1 LSLELTKAEEKI
13 LDGSNG
19 EIYASAYRVLL
30 AIGQATEAEKLAP
43 VQWAHVSGV
52 NYNTI
57 GDAGVDFL
65 QEVANGVRFRVRTTI
80 NPMGYDRRKPNTL
93 SQNFLS
99 KQMRIVESYKQ
110 MGATQSFSCT
120 PYEIFRLPRKGTPVS
135 FAESS
140 AAVFSNSFLG
150 LMTNKESALSALA
163 SAITGKSPYS
173 DLRIEESRTPRLA
186 MKSKGI
192 DINNETDYGL
202 LGYVAGKI
210 AKDSCIAFSD
220 LKSEM
225 EMMPAKAISSGLG
238 TSGSCGMF
246 TSGNV
251 SVSESIAIDDEE
263 MSKAKDELSTS
274 EDGDV
279 ILFGSPQLGLSELTY
294 LHDLIA
300 GRKFDRRCIIFCSRY
315 VHNQARKIG
324 LASKVESSGAE
335 FMCDSC
341 MCLSP
346 LITKDNT
353 DSIIT
358 NSVKGAYYMKSS
370 NRVGVALK
378 DMKTIVK
385 TYS

>member
-1 LSLELTKAEEKI
+1 MQLTKSEEKI
-13 LDGSNG
+13 LAGSKG
-19 EIYASAYRVLL
+19 EVYASAYRVLS
-30 AIGQATEAEKLAP
+30 AIGQATEAEKLVP
-43 VQWAHVSGV
+43 IEWAHISGV

-80 NPMGYDRRKPNTL
+80 NPMGYDRSKPNTL

-99 KQMRIVESYKQ
+99 KQMQIVESYKK

-120 PYEIFRLPRKGTPVS
+120 PYEIFKLPKKGTSVS

-173 DLRIEESRTPRLA
+173 DLRIEKSRTPRVA
-186 MKSKGI
+186 IKCRGI
-192 DINNETDYGL
+192 AINTETDYGL
-202 LGYVAGKI
+202 LGYIAGKI
-210 AKDSCIAFSD
+210 ANDSCIAFSD
-220 LKSEM
+220 LKSRM
-225 EMMPAKAISSGLG
+225 EMMPAKAIASGLG

-251 SVSESIAIDDEE
+251 PKSESVAIGEEE
-263 MSKAKDELSTS
+263 MCKATDELSTD
-274 EDGDV
+274 EDGDL
-279 ILFGSPQLGLSELTY
+279 IMFGSPQLGLSELTY

-315 VHNQARKIG
+315 IHDQARKIG

-346 LITKDNT
+346 LITRDNT

-378 DMKTIVK
+378 DMKTIVR

>member
-1 LSLELTKAEEKI
+1 MQLTKSEEKI
-13 LDGSNG
+13 LAGSKG
-19 EIYASAYRVLL
+19 EVYASAYRVLS
-30 AIGQATEAEKLAP
+30 AIGQATEAEKLVP
-43 VQWAHVSGV
+43 IEWAHISGV

-80 NPMGYDRRKPNTL
+80 NPMGYDRSKPNTL
-93 SQNFLS
+93 SQKFLS
-99 KQMRIVESYKQ
+99 KQMQIVESYKK

-120 PYEIFRLPRKGTPVS
+120 PYEIFKLPKKGTSVS

-173 DLRIEESRTPRLA
+173 DLRIEKSRTPRA
-186 MKSKGI
+186 AIKCRGI
-192 DINNETDYGL
+192 AINTETDYGL
-202 LGYVAGKI
+202 LGYIAGKI
-210 AKDSCIAFSD
+210 ANDSCIAFSD
-220 LKSEM
+220 LKSRM
-225 EMMPAKAISSGLG
+225 EMMPAKAIASGLG

-251 SVSESIAIDDEE
+251 PKSESVAIGEEE
-263 MSKAKDELSTS
+263 MCKATDELSTD
-274 EDGDV
+274 EDGDL
-279 ILFGSPQLGLSELTY
+279 IMFGSPQLGLSELTY

-315 VHNQARKIG
+315 IHDQARKIG

-346 LITKDNT
+346 LITRDNT

-378 DMKTIVK
+378 DMKTIVR

>member
-1 LSLELTKAEEKI
+1 MELSKSEERI
-13 LDGSNG
+13 LAGSKG

-30 AIGQATEAEKLAP
+30 AIGQATEAQKLVP
-43 VQWAHVSGV
+43 IEWAHVSGV

-65 QEVANGVRFRVRTTI
+65 EEVANGVRLRVRTTI
-80 NPMGYDRRKPNTL
+80 NPMGYDRSKPNTL

-99 KQMRIVESYKQ
+99 KQMQIVESYKK

-120 PYEIFRLPRKGTPVS
+120 PYEIFRLPKKGTSVS
-135 FAESS
+135 FAETS

-150 LMTNKESALSALA
+150 LRTNKESALSALA

-173 DLRIEESRTPRLA
+173 DLRIEESRTPRVAL
-186 MKSKGI
+186 KCRGI
-192 DINNETDYGL
+192 NINTETDYGL
-202 LGYVAGKI
+202 LGYIAGKI

-246 TSGNV
+246 TSNDEP
-251 SVSESIAIDDEE
+251 VSESVGIGEEE
-263 MSKAKDELSTS
+263 MSRAKDELSTD
-274 EDGDV
+274 EDGDL
-279 ILFGSPQLGLSELTY
+279 ILFGSPQLGLSELSR
-294 LHDLIA
+294 LHDLIE

-315 VHNQARKIG
+315 VHDQARKIG
-324 LASKVESSGAE
+324 LASKIESSGAE

-378 DMKTIVK
+378 DMKTIVR

>member
-1 LSLELTKAEEKI
+1 MLLELTKSEEAI
-13 LDGSNG
+13 LDGSKG
-19 EIYASAYRVLL
+19 EVHALAYRVLL
-30 AIGQATEAEKLAP
+30 AIGQATEAEKLVP
-43 VQWAHVSGV
+43 IQWAHISGV

-57 GDAGVDFL
+57 GDAGVNFL
-65 QEVANGVRFRVRTTI
+65 KEVSNNVRFRVRTSI
-80 NPMGYDRRKPNTL
+80 NPMGYDSHQPNRLPQT
-93 SQNFLS
+93 FRS
-99 KQMRIVESYKQ
+99 KQMQIVESYKK
-110 MGATQSFSCT
+110 MGAMQSFSCT
-120 PYEIFRLPRKGTPVS
+120 PYEIFRLPRKGTSVS

-173 DLRIEESRTPRLA
+173 DLRIQKSRIPKVALKCRDVPIRT
-186 MKSKGI
+186 
-192 DINNETDYGL
+192 ETDHGL

-220 LKSEM
+220 LRSEM
-225 EMMPAKAISSGLG
+225 EMIHAKAISSGLG
-238 TSGSCGMF
+238 TSGSSGMF
-246 TSGNV
+246 TS
-251 SVSESIAIDDEE
+251 DDEAASE
-263 MSKAKDELSTS
+263 TVEIDENEVSRAKDELSTD

-294 LHDLIA
+294 LHDLAA

-315 VHNQARKIG
+315 VHDQARKIG
-324 LASKVESSGAE
+324 LASRIESTGAE

-346 LITKDNT
+346 LITRDTT

-358 NSVKGAYYMKSS
+358 NSVKGAYYMNSS
-370 NRVGVALK
+370 NRVGVSLK
-378 DMKTIVK
+378 DMKSIVRD
-385 TYS
+385 YS

>member
-1 LSLELTKAEEKI
+1 MQLTKSEEKI
-13 LDGSNG
+13 LAGSKG
-19 EIYASAYRVLL
+19 EVYASAYRVLS
-30 AIGQATEAEKLAP
+30 AIGQATEAEKLVP
-43 VQWAHVSGV
+43 IEWAHISGV

-57 GDAGVDFL
+57 GDTGVDFL

-80 NPMGYDRRKPNTL
+80 NPMGYDRSKPNTL

-99 KQMRIVESYKQ
+99 KQMQIVESYKK

-120 PYEIFRLPRKGTPVS
+120 PYEIFKLPKKSTSVS

-173 DLRIEESRTPRLA
+173 DLRIEKSRTPRVA
-186 MKSKGI
+186 IKCRGI
-192 DINNETDYGL
+192 AINTETDYGL
-202 LGYVAGKI
+202 LGYIAGKI
-210 AKDSCIAFSD
+210 ANDSCIAFSD
-220 LKSEM
+220 LKSRM
-225 EMMPAKAISSGLG
+225 EMMPAKAIASGLG

-251 SVSESIAIDDEE
+251 PKSESFAIGEEE
-263 MSKAKDELSTS
+263 MCNATDELSTD
-274 EDGDV
+274 EDGDL
-279 ILFGSPQLGLSELTY
+279 IMFGSPQLGLSELTY

-315 VHNQARKIG
+315 IHDQARKIG

-346 LITKDNT
+346 LITRDNT

-370 NRVGVALK
+370 NRVGVTLK
-378 DMKTIVK
+378 DMKTIVR

>member
-1 LSLELTKAEEKI
+1 LRLTKSEEKI
-13 LDGSNG
+13 LSGSMG

-30 AIGQATEAEKLAP
+30 AIGQATEAEKLVP
-43 VQWAHVSGV
+43 IEWAHVSGV

-65 QEVANGVRFRVRTTI
+65 NEVSKDVRFKVRTTI
-80 NPMGYDRRKPNTL
+80 NPMGFDRTKPVTL
-93 SQNFLS
+93 SKNFLS
-99 KQMRIVESYKQ
+99 KQMQIVESYRR
-110 MGATQSFSCT
+110 MGAIQSFSCT
-120 PYEIFRLPRKGTPVS
+120 PYEIFNLPKRGTPVS

-173 DLRIEESRTPRLA
+173 DLRIEESRSPRLA
-186 MKSKGI
+186 VKHGGVA
-192 DINNETDYGL
+192 INTETDYGL
-202 LGYVAGKI
+202 LGYIAGKI

-246 TSGNV
+246 TAGNEQGGD
-251 SVSESIAIDDEE
+251 SVAIDGEE
-263 MSKAKDELSTS
+263 MTRAKDELSTN
-274 EDGDV
+274 EDGDL
-279 ILFGSPQLGLSELTY
+279 ILFGSPQLGLSELTF
-294 LHDLIA
+294 LHDLLG
-300 GRKFDRRCIIFCSRY
+300 GRKFDKRCIIFCSRY
-315 VHNQARKIG
+315 VRDQARKIG
-324 LASKVESSGAE
+324 LAAKVESSGAE

-346 LITKDNT
+346 LITRDNT
-353 DSIIT
+353 DSIVT
-358 NSVKGAYYMKSS
+358 NSVKGAYYMKNS

-378 DMKTIVK
+378 DMKTIVR

>member
-1 LSLELTKAEEKI
+1 MKLTKSEEKI
-13 LDGSNG
+13 LAGSKG
-19 EIYASAYRVLL
+19 EVYASAYRVLS
-30 AIGQATEAEKLAP
+30 AIGQATEAEKLVP
-43 VQWAHVSGV
+43 IEWAHISGV

-65 QEVANGVRFRVRTTI
+65 QEVANGARFRVRTTI
-80 NPMGYDRRKPNTL
+80 NPMGYDRNKPNTL

-99 KQMRIVESYKQ
+99 KQMQIVESYKK

-120 PYEIFRLPRKGTPVS
+120 PYEIFRLPKKGTSVS

-173 DLRIEESRTPRLA
+173 DLRIEKSRTPRVAIKCRGIA
-186 MKSKGI
+186 M
-192 DINNETDYGL
+192 NTETDYGL
-202 LGYVAGKI
+202 LGYIAGKI
-210 AKDSCIAFSD
+210 ANDSCIAFSG
-220 LKSEM
+220 LKSRM
-225 EMMPAKAISSGLG
+225 EMMSAKAIASGLG

-246 TSGNV
+246 TSGYV
-251 SVSESIAIDDEE
+251 PKSESLAIGEEE
-263 MSKAKDELSTS
+263 MRKATDELSTD
-274 EDGDV
+274 EDGDL
-279 ILFGSPQLGLSELTY
+279 IMFGSPQLGLSELTY
-294 LHDLIA
+294 LHDLVA
-300 GRKFDRRCIIFCSRY
+300 GRKFDRKCIIFCSRY
-315 VHNQARKIG
+315 IHDQARKIG

-346 LITKDNT
+346 LITRDNT

-378 DMKTIVK
+378 DMKTIVR

>member
-1 LSLELTKAEEKI
+1 MQLTKSEEKI
-13 LDGSNG
+13 LAGSKG
-19 EIYASAYRVLL
+19 EVYASAYRVLS
-30 AIGQATEAEKLAP
+30 AIGQATEAEKLVP
-43 VQWAHVSGV
+43 IEWAHISGV

-80 NPMGYDRRKPNTL
+80 NPMGYDRSKPNTL
-93 SQNFLS
+93 SQKFLS
-99 KQMRIVESYKQ
+99 KQMQIVESYKK

-120 PYEIFRLPRKGTPVS
+120 PYEIFKLPKKGTSVS

-173 DLRIEESRTPRLA
+173 DLRIEKSRTPRVA
-186 MKSKGI
+186 IKCRGI
-192 DINNETDYGL
+192 AINTETDYGL
-202 LGYVAGKI
+202 LGYIAGKI
-210 AKDSCIAFSD
+210 ANDSCIAFSD
-220 LKSEM
+220 LKSRM
-225 EMMPAKAISSGLG
+225 EMMPAKAIASGLG

-251 SVSESIAIDDEE
+251 PKSESFAIGEEE
-263 MSKAKDELSTS
+263 MCNATDELSTD
-274 EDGDV
+274 EDGDL
-279 ILFGSPQLGLSELTY
+279 IMFGSPQLGLSELTY

-315 VHNQARKIG
+315 IHDQARKIG

-346 LITKDNT
+346 LITRDNT

-378 DMKTIVK
+378 DMKTIVR

>member
-1 LSLELTKAEEKI
+1 LQLTKSEEKI
-13 LDGSNG
+13 LAGSKG
-19 EIYASAYRVLL
+19 EVYASAYRVLS
-30 AIGQATEAEKLAP
+30 AIGQATEAEKLVP
-43 VQWAHVSGV
+43 IEWAHISGV

-57 GDAGVDFL
+57 GDTGVDFL

-80 NPMGYDRRKPNTL
+80 NPMGYDRSKPNTL

-99 KQMRIVESYKQ
+99 KQMQIVESYKK

-120 PYEIFRLPRKGTPVS
+120 PYEIFKLPKKGTSVS

-173 DLRIEESRTPRLA
+173 DLRIEKSRTPRVA
-186 MKSKGI
+186 IKCRGI
-192 DINNETDYGL
+192 AINTETDYGL
-202 LGYVAGKI
+202 LGYIAGKI
-210 AKDSCIAFSD
+210 ANDSCIAFSD
-220 LKSEM
+220 LKSRM
-225 EMMPAKAISSGLG
+225 EMMPAKAIASGLG

-251 SVSESIAIDDEE
+251 PKSESFAIGEEE
-263 MSKAKDELSTS
+263 MCKATDELSTD
-274 EDGDV
+274 EDGDL
-279 ILFGSPQLGLSELTY
+279 IMFGSPQLGLSELTY

-315 VHNQARKIG
+315 IHDQARKIG

-346 LITKDNT
+346 LITRDNT

-378 DMKTIVK
+378 DMKTIVR

>member
-1 LSLELTKAEEKI
+1 MRLTETEEQI
-13 LDGSNG
+13 LAGSKG

-30 AIGQATEAEKLAP
+30 AIGQATEAEKLVP
-43 VQWAHVSGV
+43 IKWAHLSGV

-65 QEVANGVRFRVRTTI
+65 REVAKDVRVKVRTTI
-80 NPMGYDRRKPNTL
+80 NPMGFDRSKRIDLPL
-93 SQNFLS
+93 NFLS
-99 KQMRIVESYKQ
+99 KQLQIVESYRR
-110 MGATQSFSCT
+110 MGAIQSFSCT
-120 PYEIFRLPRKGTPVS
+120 PYEIFRLPKRGTFVS

-173 DLRIEESRTPRLA
+173 DLRVEESRKPRLGV
-186 MKSKGI
+186 KSETTAI
-192 DINNETDYGL
+192 RTETDYGL
-202 LGYVAGKI
+202 LGYIAGKI
-210 AKDSCIAFSD
+210 AKDSCIAFPE
-220 LKSEM
+220 LKKDM
-225 EMMPAKAISSGLG
+225 GMINAKAISSGLG

-246 TSGNV
+246 TSRPMPVGETV
-251 SVSESIAIDDEE
+251 EIAEEE
-263 MSKAKDELSTS
+263 MCRAKDELST
-274 EDGDV
+274 EDDGDI
-279 ILFGSPQLGLSELTY
+279 ILFGSPQLGLSELVH
-294 LHDLIA
+294 LHDLTE
-300 GRKFDRRCIIFCSRY
+300 GRNFDRRCIIFCSRY
-315 VHNQARKIG
+315 VHDQASKIG
-324 LASKVESSGAE
+324 LASKIESSGAE

-358 NSVKGAYYMKSS
+358 NSVKGAYYMKNS
-370 NRVGVALK
+370 NHVGVALK

>member
-1 LSLELTKAEEKI
+1 LQLTKSEEKI
-13 LDGSNG
+13 LAGSKG
-19 EIYASAYRVLL
+19 EVYASAYRVLS
-30 AIGQATEAEKLAP
+30 AIGQATEAEKLVP
-43 VQWAHVSGV
+43 IEWAHISGV

-57 GDAGVDFL
+57 GDTGVDFL

-80 NPMGYDRRKPNTL
+80 NPMGYDRSKPNTL

-99 KQMRIVESYKQ
+99 KQMQIVESYKK

-120 PYEIFRLPRKGTPVS
+120 PYEIFKLPKKGTSVS

-173 DLRIEESRTPRLA
+173 DLRIEKSRTPRVA
-186 MKSKGI
+186 IKCRGI
-192 DINNETDYGL
+192 AINTETDYGL
-202 LGYVAGKI
+202 LGYIAGKI
-210 AKDSCIAFSD
+210 ANDSCIAFSD
-220 LKSEM
+220 LKSRM
-225 EMMPAKAISSGLG
+225 EMMPAKAIASGLG

-251 SVSESIAIDDEE
+251 PKSESFAIGEEE
-263 MSKAKDELSTS
+263 MCKATDELSTD
-274 EDGDV
+274 EDGDL
-279 ILFGSPQLGLSELTY
+279 IMFGSPQLGLSELTY

-315 VHNQARKIG
+315 IYDQARKIG

-346 LITKDNT
+346 LITRDNT

-370 NRVGVALK
+370 NRVGVELK
-378 DMKTIVK
+378 DMKTIVR

>member
-1 LSLELTKAEEKI
+1 LQLTKSEEKI
-13 LDGSNG
+13 LAGSKG
-19 EIYASAYRVLL
+19 EVYASAYRVLS
-30 AIGQATEAEKLAP
+30 AIGQATEAEKLVP
-43 VQWAHVSGV
+43 IEWAHISGV

-57 GDAGVDFL
+57 GDTGVDFL

-80 NPMGYDRRKPNTL
+80 NPMGYDRSKPNTL

-99 KQMRIVESYKQ
+99 KQMQIVESYKK

-120 PYEIFRLPRKGTPVS
+120 PYEIFKLPKKGTSVS

-173 DLRIEESRTPRLA
+173 DLRIEKSRTPRVA
-186 MKSKGI
+186 IKCRGI
-192 DINNETDYGL
+192 AINTETDYGL
-202 LGYVAGKI
+202 LGYIAGKI
-210 AKDSCIAFSD
+210 ANDSCIAFSD
-220 LKSEM
+220 LKSRM
-225 EMMPAKAISSGLG
+225 EMMPAKAIASGLG

-251 SVSESIAIDDEE
+251 PKSESVAIGEEE
-263 MSKAKDELSTS
+263 MCKATDELSTD
-274 EDGDV
+274 EDGDL
-279 ILFGSPQLGLSELTY
+279 IMFGSPQLGLSELTY

-315 VHNQARKIG
+315 IHDQARKIG

-346 LITKDNT
+346 LITRDNT

-378 DMKTIVK
+378 DMKTIVR

>member
-1 LSLELTKAEEKI
+1 MQLTKSEEKI
-13 LDGSNG
+13 LAGSKG
-19 EIYASAYRVLL
+19 EVYASAYRVLS
-30 AIGQATEAEKLAP
+30 AIGQATEAEKLVP
-43 VQWAHVSGV
+43 IEWAHISGV

-57 GDAGVDFL
+57 GDTGVDFL

-80 NPMGYDRRKPNTL
+80 NPMGYDRSKPNTL

-99 KQMRIVESYKQ
+99 KQMQIVESYKK

-120 PYEIFRLPRKGTPVS
+120 PYEIFKLPKKGTSVS

-173 DLRIEESRTPRLA
+173 DLRIEKSRTPRVA
-186 MKSKGI
+186 IKCRGI
-192 DINNETDYGL
+192 AINTETDYGL
-202 LGYVAGKI
+202 LGYIAGKI
-210 AKDSCIAFSD
+210 ANDSCIAFSD
-220 LKSEM
+220 LKSRM
-225 EMMPAKAISSGLG
+225 EMMPAKAIASGLG

-251 SVSESIAIDDEE
+251 PKSESVAIGEEE
-263 MSKAKDELSTS
+263 MCKATDELSTD
-274 EDGDV
+274 EDGDL
-279 ILFGSPQLGLSELTY
+279 IMFGSPQLGLSELTY

-315 VHNQARKIG
+315 IHDQARKIG

-346 LITKDNT
+346 LITRDNT

-378 DMKTIVK
+378 DMKTIVR

>member
-1 LSLELTKAEEKI
+1 LQLTKSEEKI
-13 LDGSNG
+13 LAGSKG
-19 EIYASAYRVLL
+19 EVYASAYRVLS
-30 AIGQATEAEKLAP
+30 AIGQATEAEKLVP
-43 VQWAHVSGV
+43 IEWAHISGV

-57 GDAGVDFL
+57 GDAGLDFL

-80 NPMGYDRRKPNTL
+80 NPMGYDRSKPNTL

-99 KQMRIVESYKQ
+99 KQMQIVESYKK

-120 PYEIFRLPRKGTPVS
+120 PYEIFKLPKKGTSVS

-173 DLRIEESRTPRLA
+173 DLRIEKSRTPRVA
-186 MKSKGI
+186 IKCRGI
-192 DINNETDYGL
+192 AINTETDYGL
-202 LGYVAGKI
+202 LGYIAGKI
-210 AKDSCIAFSD
+210 ANDSCIAFSD
-220 LKSEM
+220 LKSRM
-225 EMMPAKAISSGLG
+225 EMMPAKAIASGLG

-251 SVSESIAIDDEE
+251 PKSESVAIGEEE
-263 MSKAKDELSTS
+263 MCKATDELSTD
-274 EDGDV
+274 EDGDL
-279 ILFGSPQLGLSELTY
+279 IMFGSPQLGLSELTY

-315 VHNQARKIG
+315 IHDQARKIG

-346 LITKDNT
+346 LITRDNT

-378 DMKTIVK
+378 DMKTIVR

>member
-1 LSLELTKAEEKI
+1 LQLTKSEEKI
-13 LDGSNG
+13 LAGSKG
-19 EIYASAYRVLL
+19 EVYASAYRVLS
-30 AIGQATEAEKLAP
+30 AIGQATEAEKLVP
-43 VQWAHVSGV
+43 IEWAHISGV

-57 GDAGVDFL
+57 GDAGLDFL

-80 NPMGYDRRKPNTL
+80 NPMGYDRSKPNTL

-99 KQMRIVESYKQ
+99 KQTQIVESYKK

-120 PYEIFRLPRKGTPVS
+120 PYEIFKLPKKGTSVS

-173 DLRIEESRTPRLA
+173 DLRIEKSRTPRVA
-186 MKSKGI
+186 IKCRGI
-192 DINNETDYGL
+192 AINTETDYGL
-202 LGYVAGKI
+202 LGYIAGKI
-210 AKDSCIAFSD
+210 ANDSCIAFSD
-220 LKSEM
+220 LKSRM
-225 EMMPAKAISSGLG
+225 EMMPAKAIASGLG
-238 TSGSCGMF
+238 TSGSSGMF

-251 SVSESIAIDDEE
+251 PKSESVAIGEEE
-263 MSKAKDELSTS
+263 MCKATDELSTD
-274 EDGDV
+274 EDGDL
-279 ILFGSPQLGLSELTY
+279 IMFGSPQLGLSELTY

-315 VHNQARKIG
+315 IHDQARKIG

-346 LITKDNT
+346 LITRDNT

-378 DMKTIVK
+378 DMKTIVR

>member
-1 LSLELTKAEEKI
+1 LQLTKSEEKI
-13 LDGSNG
+13 LAGSKG
-19 EIYASAYRVLL
+19 EVYASAYRVLS
-30 AIGQATEAEKLAP
+30 AIGQATEAEKLVP
-43 VQWAHVSGV
+43 IEWAHISGV

-57 GDAGVDFL
+57 GDTGVDFL

-80 NPMGYDRRKPNTL
+80 NPMGYDRSKPNTL

-99 KQMRIVESYKQ
+99 KQMQIVESYKK

-120 PYEIFRLPRKGTPVS
+120 PYEIFKLPKKGTSVS

-173 DLRIEESRTPRLA
+173 DLRIEKSRTPRVA
-186 MKSKGI
+186 IKCRGI
-192 DINNETDYGL
+192 AINTETDYGL
-202 LGYVAGKI
+202 LGYIAGKI
-210 AKDSCIAFSD
+210 ANESCIAFSD
-220 LKSEM
+220 LKSRM
-225 EMMPAKAISSGLG
+225 EMMPAKAIASGLG

-246 TSGNV
+246 TSDNV
-251 SVSESIAIDDEE
+251 PKSESFAIGEEE
-263 MSKAKDELSTS
+263 MCKATDELSTD
-274 EDGDV
+274 EDGDL
-279 ILFGSPQLGLSELTY
+279 IMFGSPQLGLSELTY

-315 VHNQARKIG
+315 IHDQARKIG

-346 LITKDNT
+346 LITRDNT

-378 DMKTIVK
+378 DMKTIVR

>member
-1 LSLELTKAEEKI
+1 
-13 LDGSNG
+13 
-19 EIYASAYRVLL
+19 
-30 AIGQATEAEKLAP
+30 
-43 VQWAHVSGV
+43 
-52 NYNTI
+52 
-57 GDAGVDFL
+57 
-65 QEVANGVRFRVRTTI
+65 
-80 NPMGYDRRKPNTL
+80 
-93 SQNFLS
+93 
-99 KQMRIVESYKQ
+99 
-110 MGATQSFSCT
+110 
-120 PYEIFRLPRKGTPVS
+120 VS

-173 DLRIEESRTPRLA
+173 DLRIEKSRTPRVA
-186 MKSKGI
+186 IKCRGI
-192 DINNETDYGL
+192 AINTETDYGL
-202 LGYVAGKI
+202 LGYIAGKI
-210 AKDSCIAFSD
+210 ANDSCIAFSD
-220 LKSEM
+220 LKSRM
-225 EMMPAKAISSGLG
+225 EMMPAKAIASGLG

-251 SVSESIAIDDEE
+251 PKSESFAIGEEE
-263 MSKAKDELSTS
+263 MCKATDELSTD
-274 EDGDV
+274 EDGDL
-279 ILFGSPQLGLSELTY
+279 IMFGSPQLGLSELTY

-315 VHNQARKIG
+315 IHDQARKIG

-346 LITKDNT
+346 LITRDNT

-378 DMKTIVK
+378 DMKTIVR